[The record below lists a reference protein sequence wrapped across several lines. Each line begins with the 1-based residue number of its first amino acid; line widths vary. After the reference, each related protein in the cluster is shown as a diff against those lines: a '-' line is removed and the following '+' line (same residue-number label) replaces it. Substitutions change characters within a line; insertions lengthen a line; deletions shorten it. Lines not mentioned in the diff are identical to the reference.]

1 MRSLLCAEID
11 VPLCAH
17 CDHSK
22 AWTSK
27 TQRLSRIAFNH
38 AFAETS
44 ASRPSRG
51 CTSGAVVDI
60 QQHVQLN
67 KRSIQAVKDKRPVE
81 LRLR

>member
-1 MRSLLCAEID
+1 MSRSAY
-11 VPLCAH
+11 
-17 CDHSK
+17 
-22 AWTSK
+22 
-27 TQRLSRIAFNH
+27 NH

-44 ASRPSRG
+44 ASRPSPG